1 MKKNVANAPTI
12 SNRSASFHFSIEA
25 TYTAG
30 MMLKGTEVKSLREG
44 KASFNDTFCVFHG
57 DELFIRNLYI
67 AEYILGTDNNHDPV
81 RERKLLLNRQ
91 ELNKILNKKKEKG
104 YTIVPL
110 KIFFTETGHVK
121 LELALAKGKKT
132 YDKRESI
139 KRKDQERDL
148 KRTMRDYK

>member
-1 MKKNVANAPTI
+1 MKKNPIKAPTI
-12 SNRSASFHFSIEA
+12 SNRSARFHFSIEA
-25 TYTAG
+25 TFTAG
-30 MMLKGTEVKSLREG
+30 MMLLGTEVKSLREG

-67 AEYILGTDNNHDPV
+67 AEYVMGTNNNHDPI

-91 ELNKILNKKKEKG
+91 ELDKILNKKKEKG

-110 KIFFTETGHVK
+110 KIFWNENGHAK

-132 YDKRESI
+132 FDKRESI

-148 KRTMRDYK
+148 KRSLRF